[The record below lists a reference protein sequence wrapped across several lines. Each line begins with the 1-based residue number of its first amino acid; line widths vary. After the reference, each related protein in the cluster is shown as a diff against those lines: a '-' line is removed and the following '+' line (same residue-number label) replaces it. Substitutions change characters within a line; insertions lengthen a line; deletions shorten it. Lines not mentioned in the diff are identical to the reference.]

1 VSLLLRIFV
10 NALALAVATLVL
22 DGITLTADTDGQR
35 AATLVV
41 VALVF
46 GAVNTVVR
54 PVVAILSIPFII
66 VTLGLLLLVINGL
79 MLLLTSWLSTQL
91 GLGFHVDGL
100 WTAILGA
107 VIVAVTTWVLELV
120 LPSGRR

>member
-1 VSLLLRIFV
+1 MSLLLRIVV
-10 NALALAVATLVL
+10 NALALAAATLVL
-22 DGITLTADTDGQR
+22 DGITLTADTDGRR

-91 GLGFHVDGL
+91 GLGFHVEGL